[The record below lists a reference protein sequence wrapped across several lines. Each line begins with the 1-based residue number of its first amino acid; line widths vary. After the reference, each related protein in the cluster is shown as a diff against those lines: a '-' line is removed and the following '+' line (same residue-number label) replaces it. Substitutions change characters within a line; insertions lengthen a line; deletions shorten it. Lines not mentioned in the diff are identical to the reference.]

1 MRARLFLN
9 KYYHSF
15 CDPAIF
21 LLTILL
27 QTRESQKYIFSVTR
41 RSRMLMLS
49 VSESLSVSTDLTG
62 VTLVSED
69 TCGDDEDD
77 ESDWS

>member
-41 RSRMLMLS
+41 RSRSDSGL
-49 VSESLSVSTDLTG
+49 TDLLTYSL
-62 VTLVSED
+62 TD
-69 TCGDDEDD
+69 H
-77 ESDWS
+77 